1 MIYKIKI
8 DTRKIINPLNE
19 LGITTVDQD
28 NLFFFVNAENPDDAC
43 HIALNKLKTK
53 IIEEELKELEN
64 FQQTINTITF
74 QLGQLS
80 LRKLNLESEE
90 NNLKNQYSSLLQTEK
105 KLGDKLKEKY
115 GDSQID
121 LKTGELIQSE

>member
-1 MIYKIKI
+1 MAIK
-8 DTRKIINPLNE
+8 
-19 LGITTVDQD
+19 
-28 NLFFFVNAENPDDAC
+28 
-43 HIALNKLKTK
+43 KTK
-53 IIEEELKELEN
+53 ITEEELKELEN

-74 QLGQLS
+74 QLCQLS

-115 GDSQID
+115 GDS
-121 LKTGELIQSE
+121 

>member
-1 MIYKIKI
+1 MAI
-8 DTRKIINPLNE
+8 
-19 LGITTVDQD
+19 QQ
-28 NLFFFVNAENPDDAC
+28 
-43 HIALNKLKTK
+43 TK
-53 IIEEELKELEN
+53 ITEEELKELEN
-64 FQQTINTITF
+64 FQQTINTITY

-80 LRKLNLESEE
+80 LRKLNLEAEE
-90 NNLKNQYSSLLQTEK
+90 NNIKTQYSDLLLTER

>member
-1 MIYKIKI
+1 MAIK
-8 DTRKIINPLNE
+8 
-19 LGITTVDQD
+19 
-28 NLFFFVNAENPDDAC
+28 
-43 HIALNKLKTK
+43 KTK
-53 IIEEELKELEN
+53 ITEEELKELEN

-105 KLGDKLKEKY
+105 ELGDKLKEKY

-121 LKTGELIQSE
+121 

>member
-1 MIYKIKI
+1 MAIK
-8 DTRKIINPLNE
+8 
-19 LGITTVDQD
+19 
-28 NLFFFVNAENPDDAC
+28 
-43 HIALNKLKTK
+43 KTK
-53 IIEEELKELEN
+53 ITEEELKELEN

-105 KLGDKLKEKY
+105 ELGDRLKEKY
-115 GDSQID
+115 GDSQFD

>member
-1 MIYKIKI
+1 MAIK
-8 DTRKIINPLNE
+8 
-19 LGITTVDQD
+19 
-28 NLFFFVNAENPDDAC
+28 
-43 HIALNKLKTK
+43 KTK
-53 IIEEELKELEN
+53 ITEEELKELEN

-105 KLGDKLKEKY
+105 ELGDKLKEKY

-121 LKTGELIQSE
+121 LKTGDLIPSE